1 MHKSGMKLF
10 YSTASPYARKVV
22 VAAREAGVIDQINII
37 ATNASPIDPN
47 DDIVAANPIGK
58 IPTLVLDD
66 GRAIFDSR
74 VICEFIDSLGEK
86 PTLFPVET
94 NTRFAALTLQ
104 ALGDGILDAALLS
117 RYETFMR
124 PPEFRWKKWTEGQQG
139 KIINS
144 LDFLEQNFSEN
155 FSSDINIGQITIAC
169 ALSYIEYRE
178 IIEDWRQGRNKLSEW
193 YAGIS
198 QRESMKATVPS

>member
-22 VAAREAGVIDQINII
+22 VAAREAGVLDQINVIS
-37 ATNASPIDPN
+37 TNASPIDPN
-47 DDIVAANPIGK
+47 GDIVAANPIGK

-66 GRAIFDSR
+66 GHAIFDSR
-74 VICEFIDSLGEK
+74 VICEFVDGLRDK
-86 PTLFPVET
+86 PTLFPVEK
-94 NTRFAALTLQ
+94 NARFAALTLQ
-104 ALGDGILDAALLS
+104 ALGDGILDAALLA

-124 PPEFRWKKWTEGQQG
+124 PQEFRWKEWTRGQQG
-139 KIINS
+139 KIINA

-178 IIEDWRQGRNKLSEW
+178 IIEDWRPGRDKLSEW
-193 YAGIS
+193 FAGIS